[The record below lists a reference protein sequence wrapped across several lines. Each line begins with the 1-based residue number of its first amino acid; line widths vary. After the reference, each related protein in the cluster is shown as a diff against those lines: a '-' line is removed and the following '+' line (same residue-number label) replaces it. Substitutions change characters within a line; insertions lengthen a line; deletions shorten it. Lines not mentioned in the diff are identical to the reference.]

1 MFRIYCCKTYIAV
14 ALLTGAFVVQGA
26 HPAQAESAKT
36 SIQPLVV
43 PGSDTVIP
51 GTGSILVRTKEG
63 VGMTLHS
70 FGLVPGNVYTAWFGI
85 FNNPKACA
93 TTPCTPADLMNP
105 HVRGVVLN
113 ATGRIAGEDGTAD
126 FGAFRAVGD
135 PTGREESLG
144 TAMALEKPLK
154 AEIHLVVRSHGPV
167 LDDPDLLQAQL
178 SMFNGGCPP
187 NNCINVQA
195 APHLP

>member
-1 MFRIYCCKTYIAV
+1 MFRVYCCKTYVAV
-14 ALLTGAFVVQGA
+14 ALLTGALVVQGA

-36 SIQPLVV
+36 SIQPLTVAGV
-43 PGSDTVIP
+43 GSVIP
-51 GTGSILVRTKEG
+51 GTGTILVRTKEA

-70 FGLVPGNVYTAWFGI
+70 FGLVPGNAYTAWFGI

-93 TTPCTPADLMNP
+93 TTPCTGADLANP
-105 HVRGVVLN
+105 HVRGVVLYG
-113 ATGRIAGEDGTAD
+113 TGQIAGEDGTAD

-144 TAMALEKPLK
+144 TAMALEKPLR
-154 AEIHLVVRSHGPV
+154 AEIHLVVRSHGPAA
-167 LDDPDLLQAQL
+167 LDDADLQAQL
-178 SMFNGGCPP
+178 STFNGGCPP
-187 NNCINVQA
+187 NTCANVQV